1 MFLGVN
7 DMQKIIGRKQE
18 IAELQRCMD
27 SNRSEFVIVYGRRR
41 VGKTFLVDSFFDG
54 QYDFSYVGGH
64 KLAKAKQLRNF
75 AKALKK
81 AASMSLQP
89 KFSDWDDA
97 FDALEEYLETLP
109 ADRKKVVF
117 IDEMPWIDTP
127 QSEFVEALETF
138 WNGWGARRN
147 DIMFVASGSAS
158 SWMMDKLVENPGGLH
173 ARITNNIY
181 VRPFTLRE
189 TEEYLQSKR
198 FNWSRYQILQL
209 YMVLGGIPFYLSLLD
224 PNQSLLANIDRLF
237 FRRNGELKT
246 EFDELYNAIFNKA
259 DKYLEV
265 VALLNNNHE
274 GMTFNQIRTAGKL
287 DGKRLTTVLRNL
299 ERCDFIISYQQF
311 GNKSRG
317 TLYRLAD
324 FYTLF
329 YYKFVASRDTKDE
342 EWWSHNYNSRSVESW
357 QGFSFELLCLTHIP
371 QIRQKL
377 GISGISTNASSWRYV
392 PQKGSDERGCQIDLV
407 IERGDHIINLCEMKF
422 SMAPFSITSV
432 YEQHIRKRMQTFR
445 DKTKT
450 TSTLTITFVTTFGVA
465 AGQHSGVVDNEIVA
479 DDLFV

>member
-1 MFLGVN
+1 
-7 DMQKIIGRKQE
+7 
-18 IAELQRCMD
+18 MD